1 MNILLVCFLIF
12 NPTDTI
18 PIKYIVS
25 QKDTIWK
32 SGYFVANV
40 THREDVYI
48 IFDEP
53 TLWLNSKKEPILKP
67 KKYHLTF

>member
-1 MNILLVCFLIF
+1 M
-12 NPTDTI
+12 
-18 PIKYIVS
+18 KYIVS

-32 SGYFVANV
+32 SGYFIANV

-67 KKYHLTF
+67 RKYHLTF